1 MVLRSNCVCFPRNSS
16 TLQNKRC
23 SHSRCVYQWVPAGPA
38 QPGQQDADEADLS
51 EGSRSALGAHGLCHN
66 LCRRSRSLDK
76 RGLFW
81 DSLALP
87 QLSRR
92 VWIQIPIFCRA
103 TVSSLWLPLPSTVS
117 YSKAKGRAGVL
128 FMWNPVLSSLSRHI
142 YVRQEHKGRLLA
154 QPLEIQWVLHANEYY
169 ILLAEQRP
177 HNACLTPS

>member
-1 MVLRSNCVCFPRNSS
+1 MVSTMVLRSNCVCFPRNSS

-51 EGSRSALGAHGLCHN
+51 EGPRSALGAHGLCHN

-103 TVSSLWLPLPSTVS
+103 TVTTQEVGSHFQALSHIQKQREELVCYSCGIWCCHLSQGTYTFARST
-117 YSKAKGRAGVL
+117 RAG
-128 FMWNPVLSSLSRHI
+128 
-142 YVRQEHKGRLLA
+142 
-154 QPLEIQWVLHANEYY
+154 
-169 ILLAEQRP
+169 
-177 HNACLTPS
+177 C